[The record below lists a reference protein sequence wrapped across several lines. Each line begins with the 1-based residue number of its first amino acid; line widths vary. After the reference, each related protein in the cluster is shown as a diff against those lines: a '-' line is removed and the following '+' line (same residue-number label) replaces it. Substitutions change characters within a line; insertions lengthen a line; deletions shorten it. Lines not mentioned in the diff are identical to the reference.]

1 MGGCAM
7 IGQSLINVSS
17 GARARLSG
25 IIAAVMLLVFIMFG
39 APLIARLPMA
49 ALTGLMIMVAIG
61 TFEWASLRTF
71 RRMPTSDVLIMV
83 LVTLITAFLHNLAL
97 AVLIGVVIAALIF
110 AWDNAVRIR
119 ARKRI
124 DEQGWKHYEIYGPL
138 FFGSSTTFL
147 DKFDVAGDPE
157 HVVIDFAESRV
168 ADMSAIETLNKIT
181 ARYNEAGKKVHLRHL
196 SEDCRRLLDRADAI
210 IEVNHFEDPTYKVV
224 TDNPA

>member
-124 DEQGWKHYEIYGPL
+124 DEQGRKHYEIYGPL

-224 TDNPA
+224 TDEPT